1 LTQPQ
6 SAAGRGGIFGAGWFM
21 KDVWFLYLILGAF
34 PALILVAAVVKY
46 VEVLKA
52 RNWST
57 AQGRVITSTSEDR
70 RVKKG
75 VSEDADTETRNFA
88 KIVYEYKVADHTY
101 RCDRVTIG
109 EDLGNI
115 EVAETIAK
123 YPVGKAVAVYYNP
136 NKRTQA
142 VLERDLPPF
151 VWKGV
156 IIIILVFI
164 AIIVGSVVGFEKLA
178 SFMSGVVRNPKEAP
192 FVTACLGFAAL
203 TALFVYAFMK
213 QISRAKSWPIAP
225 GKIESIDVTSYVN
238 KSDDDGRTRY
248 TTMYR
253 PQVVY
258 SYNVAGVR
266 YKGEGVPGAQVATSS
281 EASAKKAAAKF
292 TKGTSVEV
300 HYDPANPTQ
309 SAVDPRAGWAVLLWI
324 IPVAFVALAYA
335 IGH

>member
-1 LTQPQ
+1 
-6 SAAGRGGIFGAGWFM
+6 M

-46 VEVLKA
+46 FEVLQA

-57 AQGRVITSTSEDR
+57 AEGHVITSTSEDR

-75 VSEDADTETRNFA
+75 VGEDADTETRNFA
-88 KIVYEYKVADHTY
+88 KIVYEYKIANHTY
-101 RCDRVTIG
+101 QCDRVTIG
-109 EDLGNI
+109 EDLGNC

-123 YPVGKAVAVYYNP
+123 YPKGKAVTVYYNP

-151 VWKGV
+151 VWKG
-156 IIIILVFI
+156 IIIMILVLV
-164 AIIVGSVVGFEKLA
+164 AIIVGGVVGFEKLA
-178 SFMSGVVRNPKEAP
+178 KFMSGVVRNPAQAP

-203 TALFVYAFMK
+203 TALFVYGFMK
-213 QISRAKSWPIAP
+213 QISRAKSWPVVR
-225 GKIESIDVTSYVN
+225 GRIESVDVTSYVN
-238 KSDDDGRTRY
+238 TSSDDGRTRY

-258 SYNVAGVR
+258 SYEVKGVR
-266 YKGEGVPGAQVATSS
+266 YKGEGVPGSQVATSS

-292 TKGTSVEV
+292 TKGASVEV

-324 IPVAFVALAYA
+324 IPLGFVVLAYA